1 MCRLDIGLALLKEFL
16 QAEAKN
22 ETTPSSR
29 HYLDDYRD
37 FEPFPSHRLRP

>member
-22 ETTPSSR
+22 ETTLSSR
-29 HYLDDYRD
+29 HYLHDYRD
-37 FEPFPSHRLRP
+37 FQPFSSSST